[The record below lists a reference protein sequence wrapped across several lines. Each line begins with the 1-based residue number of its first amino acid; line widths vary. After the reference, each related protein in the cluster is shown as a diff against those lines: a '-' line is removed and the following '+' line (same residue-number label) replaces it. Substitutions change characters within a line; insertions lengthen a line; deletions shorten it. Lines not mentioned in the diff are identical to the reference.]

1 MDDTELHEPTRRR
14 KRNPHEKSMAD
25 VLAGAGYEGGEGEEP
40 EETDEEESARYLR
53 ERYEE
58 LMPQRLASSGIPK
71 RWRGATFEELD
82 RGENEVRDKAVK
94 IAESWAAGRA
104 DDPGVLLCGPVG
116 IGKSRILATA
126 AVSRIRTSPVR
137 WLSVAGLMMDLSMSW
152 NAPEREKAI
161 RALKPTVRG
170 VALVFDDLLAIKP
183 TEHAVQPLYVAING
197 WIEAELPLAA
207 TLNGDLDQLE
217 ADYGPR
223 FGPPLASRLAEH
235 CHVIELSGR
244 DRRIEP

>member
-1 MDDTELHEPTRRR
+1 MDDTELHEPTRPRR
-14 KRNPHEKSMAD
+14 RRSHEKSVGD
-25 VLAGAGYEGGEGEEP
+25 VLAEQGYEGGEGEEP
-40 EETDEEESARYLR
+40 ESDEEASARYLR

-71 RWRGATFEELD
+71 RWREATFEELD
-82 RGENEVRDKAVK
+82 RTENTVRSTAVE
-94 IAESWAAGRA
+94 AVHGWAAGTA
-104 DDPGVLLCGPVG
+104 EDPGLLLAGPVG
-116 IGKSRILATA
+116 IGKSRMLATA
-126 AVSRIRTSPVR
+126 AVARIRTSPVR

-152 NAPEREKAI
+152 SAPEREKAI

-244 DRRIEP
+244 DRRLEP